1 MFVSSNLPHD
11 ISLCVSPLS
20 FVLPLEIR
28 ANILWGYFYLLC
40 VPYFGPSRPRYNQ
53 LSVISYFKGQK
64 RLRRLP
70 FSQSDPH
77 CLSKGL
83 NQLLRNVASYNIRNV
98 ILFYRTVDLR
108 NSRNCMY
115 ILLAAQVRN
124 SHISIRLSLH
134 M

>member
-1 MFVSSNLPHD
+1 MSSKEPHD

-20 FVLPLEIR
+20 YVLALEIR
-28 ANILWGYFYLLC
+28 ANILCGYFYLLC

-53 LSVISYFKGQK
+53 LSVLSYFKGQN

-83 NQLLRNVASYNIRNV
+83 NQLLRNVASYNRRNV
-98 ILFYRTVDLR
+98 TLFYRSVDLR

-115 ILLAAQVRN
+115 LLQAVQVRN
-124 SHISIRLSLH
+124 SYISIRLSLQ